1 MVAVIRASNILLAL
15 IVDKLVFPDTTNISE
30 SGSIKSILH
39 SIGAILV
46 LIGTS
51 FTAASEYIQEKID
64 KCCNTPS
71 KEVVLDVLE
80 IVKLNK

>member
-15 IVDKLVFPDTTNISE
+15 IVDKLVFRDTNISE

-71 KEVVLDVLE
+71 KEVVLLDVLE
-80 IVKLNK
+80 IEKLNK

>member
-15 IVDKLVFPDTTNISE
+15 IVDKLVFRDTNISE
-30 SGSIKSILH
+30 SGSIKSIFH

-64 KCCNTPS
+64 KCCNTTS
-71 KEVVLDVLE
+71 KGVVNDVLE
-80 IVKLNK
+80 IEKLNK

>member
-15 IVDKLVFPDTTNISE
+15 IVDKLVFRDTNISE

-64 KCCNTPS
+64 KCCNAPS

-80 IVKLNK
+80 IEKLNK